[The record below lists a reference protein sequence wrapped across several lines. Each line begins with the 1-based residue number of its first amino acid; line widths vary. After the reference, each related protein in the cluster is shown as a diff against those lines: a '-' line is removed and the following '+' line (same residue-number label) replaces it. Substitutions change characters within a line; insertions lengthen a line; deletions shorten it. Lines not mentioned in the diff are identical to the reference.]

1 MREQVAGS
9 EAQRSLGGQERVQG
23 LDLVVCFDLIFEAR
37 LILSGRFTQM
47 GKTWMKHIPPSC
59 ALISPLRKEVG
70 REQNLTYCCLPLS
83 FPMAL
88 PDNRAPRDAFWG
100 SILDLRSRERAS
112 TGGTPDKTSV
122 PRLEATLLHL

>member
-70 REQNLTYCCLPLS
+70 REQNLTYSSVCPCHSQWLCLTTEHLEMLS
-83 FPMAL
+83 
-88 PDNRAPRDAFWG
+88 G
-100 SILDLRSRERAS
+100 
-112 TGGTPDKTSV
+112 V
-122 PRLEATLLHL
+122 PF